1 MPSDASRLWRAFGT
15 TRRLRRLGFAQATVV
30 PIEAAGLCAGRIRG
44 LGLLRRPLNLIAIR
58 KEHTE

>member
-1 MPSDASRLWRAFGT
+1 MSSDAGRG
-15 TRRLRRLGFAQATVV
+15 LRPLGFAQAT
-30 PIEAAGLCAGRIRG
+30 AASSGTVGLCAGRIRG